1 MVKFR
6 SIIPPIST
14 KQTIIS
20 HLKPLNKEKTTT
32 YCAGNPCPAVGHKY
46 VSGLN

>member
-1 MVKFR
+1 MVNN
-6 SIIPPIST
+6 ST
-14 KQTIIS
+14 NINKTNN
-20 HLKPLNKEKTTT
+20 HLSPQAFEQKEKTTT